1 MGLHGQFDQITAED
15 LQAMATAEGLKV
27 SIFLPTNPIH
37 HSSSETA
44 TRIKSALNEAKKQ
57 ASDPDAINQIVAP
70 LEELVSDPGFVRDQ
84 SETLALFAADGFW
97 RAYRLGVP
105 VTEYVH
111 VNQHFVLRPI
121 AEALT
126 ESSAFYI
133 LALAQ
138 NKVRLFDATKDTVT
152 ELELNHVPES
162 REEWESDDRSSGYTP
177 GVRGN
182 GNSNFEV
189 EQQKFLH
196 DVGASLGDEL
206 GRARS
211 QPLVVASV
219 SELVPEVRGYSS
231 YPVVTEEFLA
241 GNPETKS
248 GAELRDEVWE
258 QIIRPRFAAA
268 DDAEYERF
276 ANVAGTGLGETQPDV
291 IRDGA
296 VEGRVDRLFIN
307 PALSASDG
315 TGQVNTA
322 ILHTLLNSGRVIII
336 SDGRVENVAALMRY

>member
-1 MGLHGQFDQITAED
+1 M
-15 LQAMATAEGLKV
+15 
-27 SIFLPTNPIH
+27 
-37 HSSSETA
+37 
-44 TRIKSALNEAKKQ
+44 
-57 ASDPDAINQIVAP
+57 
-70 LEELVSDPGFVRDQ
+70 
-84 SETLALFAADGFW
+84 
-97 RAYRLGVP
+97 
-105 VTEYVH
+105 
-111 VNQHFVLRPI
+111 
-121 AEALT
+121 
-126 ESSAFYI
+126 
-133 LALAQ
+133 
-138 NKVRLFDATKDTVT
+138 
-152 ELELNHVPES
+152 
-162 REEWESDDRSSGYTP
+162 
-177 GVRGN
+177 
-182 GNSNFEV
+182 
-189 EQQKFLH
+189 
-196 DVGASLGDEL
+196 
-206 GRARS
+206 
-211 QPLVVASV
+211 
-219 SELVPEVRGYSS
+219 
-231 YPVVTEEFLA
+231 A